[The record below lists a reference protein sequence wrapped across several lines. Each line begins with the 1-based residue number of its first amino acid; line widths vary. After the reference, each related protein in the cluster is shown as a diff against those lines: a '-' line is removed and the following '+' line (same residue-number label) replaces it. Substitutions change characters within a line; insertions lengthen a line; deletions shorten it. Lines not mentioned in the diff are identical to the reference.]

1 VANEGEDPVLQASAR
16 KLALAWLD
24 ERTGLDDDLVEPV
37 LIVAAKHGDARLFEA
52 MVQQAATAPVRVDR
66 TRIVDALGHFDDPA
80 LAARARALLDDPR
93 FDLRDSARILSIQ
106 MGRAETRGAAWPVL
120 RDRAPELAKR
130 MRSDEVKLLMA
141 SVGHGCDRA
150 LREDAERA
158 LTPVAENIDGAP
170 FALRQALSNVDRCI
184 QVHARTDAEAVAW
197 LASRARRSAPA
208 TPAR

>member
-1 VANEGEDPVLQASAR
+1 
-16 KLALAWLD
+16 
-24 ERTGLDDDLVEPV
+24 
-37 LIVAAKHGDARLFEA
+37 
-52 MVQQAATAPVRVDR
+52 
-66 TRIVDALGHFDDPA
+66 
-80 LAARARALLDDPR
+80 
-93 FDLRDSARILSIQ
+93 
-106 MGRAETRGAAWPVL
+106 
-120 RDRAPELAKR
+120 

-184 QVHARTDAEAVAW
+184 QVHARTDADAVAW